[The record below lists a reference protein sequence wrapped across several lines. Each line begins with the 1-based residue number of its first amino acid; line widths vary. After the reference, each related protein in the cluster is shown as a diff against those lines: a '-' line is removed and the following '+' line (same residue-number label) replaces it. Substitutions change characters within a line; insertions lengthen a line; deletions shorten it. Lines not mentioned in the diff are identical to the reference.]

1 MAAIFCFFTWLF
13 FITVFL
19 ILYSY
24 VIFPGILGFLV
35 VFKKRGKNKISINK
49 EFPGISIIISVYNEE
64 KVLHQKIESIINSN
78 YPKENIEV
86 IIGSDFSNDGSADI
100 VRKFMTHH
108 AFIKLFEFTERRG
121 KPSVINELVAYATH
135 PILIFTDAN
144 VFFEKEMLN
153 KLTKNFIDDS
163 VGLVGANILNIGL
176 KKDGISVQEKSY
188 IERENLIKYREGLL
202 WGCMMGPF
210 GGCYAIRKNLF
221 EKVPAGFL
229 VDDFYISMKI
239 IEKGYKCINDLEAI
253 CYEDVSNDIRQ
264 EYKRKSRISAGNFQ
278 NLKAFGKYLLKPFTP
293 AGFCFISH
301 KFLRWIT
308 PFLIILSLL
317 SLIVLSF
324 YNKIYFYLLIGE
336 VVLLCSPL
344 IDKFAVKL
352 NLHFRLLRF
361 ISYFVYMNFALLKG
375 FFRFTGGIS
384 SGVWTPTRRD

>member
-100 VRKFMTHH
+100 VRKFMTYH

-121 KPSVINELVAYATH
+121 KPSVINELVSYATH

-153 KLTKNFIDDS
+153 KLAKNFIDYK

-239 IEKGYKCINDLEAI
+239 IEKGYKCINDLEAV

-336 VVLLCSPL
+336 VVLLCSPI
-344 IDKFAVKL
+344 IDKLAVKL
-352 NLHFRLLRF
+352 NFHIRLLRF
-361 ISYFVYMNFALLKG
+361 ISYFVYMNLALLKG
-375 FFRFTGGIS
+375 FFRFMSGIK